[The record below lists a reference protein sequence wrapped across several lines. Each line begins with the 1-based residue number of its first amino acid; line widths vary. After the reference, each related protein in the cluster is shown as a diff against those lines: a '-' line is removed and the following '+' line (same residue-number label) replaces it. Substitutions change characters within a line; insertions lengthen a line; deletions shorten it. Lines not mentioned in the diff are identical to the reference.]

1 MFNAILKRLI
11 CDWLLIQLKTM
22 GSSVKSRVKHC
33 LNNLNNFKFQQ
44 LDSGSNSGERK
55 RSSWWVQPVQCPG
68 SSPRFAHKVLCC
80 FLFHSLFFFFPK
92 KTTMC
97 GWKNVTE
104 NRGGRSTLS
113 LVYDTPRIYA
123 KFSGGGG
130 GGCRTKYKV
139 IQWKAEVTLKVLQ
152 HLNSVMT
159 NFHWR
164 TQN

>member
-80 FLFHSLFFFFPK
+80 FFFHSLFFFFPK
-92 KTTMC
+92 KTTIC

-113 LVYDTPRIYA
+113 LVNATPRIYA
-123 KFSGGGG
+123 KCSGGWG
-130 GGCRTKYKV
+130 V
-139 IQWKAEVTLKVLQ
+139 AERNTRSYNEKQ
-152 HLNSVMT
+152 RR
-159 NFHWR
+159 HWR
-164 TQN
+164 SCNI